1 MCVTRALTIK
11 RGRQFLMIITGVAAL
26 TGCGYF
32 ADNWEATGNKCQ
44 SLSSEEN
51 ATATISRQG
60 LVFLRLEAGCPAN
73 LDMLGSRF
81 THMDI
86 NGSRYLTTLVCN
98 DATQNRMIAVVGIPE
113 GIPAGGRENAASVLS
128 AQAMKAFTG
137 FMGAKVTI
145 EGQSFHFSK
154 GNFTQAC
161 RAFLPHGTAQHATV
175 APKAA
180 DNKPSLTLDDLNQQY
195 KASHPPEGVTSKP
208 TTRPEYAPDVAPTVP
223 EPVALTADIYAQAL
237 ARAKSTW
244 LMSHPK
250 GKADEQVW
258 VRIRQPD
265 KTLNDEVVRVI
276 RYTTT
281 QPDTGVIS
289 DVDVEISP
297 DGSVGYALSKDRVSP
312 TPSVSSTP
320 STPVQVPPPS
330 TVTNPINAF
339 CTLDNGK
346 HVSVYAAGGQDYR
359 YRYTDKNDKTELELK
374 EGLFGVKA
382 FHYYAQLGMGSAR
395 YIRFNKGVYDYVLL
409 SKDTGHVEFYG
420 VQVYKNGDLISSHEC
435 TTPLNLDTAS
445 LSSDSHLDSEK
456 MGEYFTTH

>member
-32 ADNWEATGNKCQ
+32 ADNWEVTGNKCQ
-44 SLSSEEN
+44 ALSSEEN
-51 ATATISRQG
+51 ATAVVARENV
-60 LVFLRLEAGCPAN
+60 VFMNMESGCAPRLDEFGT
-73 LDMLGSRF
+73 RF
-81 THMDI
+81 TDI
-86 NGSRYLTTLVCN
+86 DIDGHRYPATLLCN
-98 DATQNRMIAVVGIPE
+98 RATNNHTFTIVGTPMGQGE
-113 GIPAGGRENAASVLS
+113 QS
-128 AQAMKAFTG
+128 AQALSVKAIKAFTG

-145 EGQSFHFSK
+145 EGQSSHFSK

-161 RAFLPHGTAQHATV
+161 RAFLPHRTEQRPTASAV
-175 APKAA
+175 A

-195 KASHPPEGVTSKP
+195 KASHPSEPVTAKP
-208 TTRPEYAPDVAPTVP
+208 TTQPEPAPSVAPTVP

-244 LMSHPK
+244 LVSYPK

-258 VRIRQPD
+258 ERIRQPD

-346 HVSVYAAGGQDYR
+346 HVSVYAADGQDYR

-409 SKDTGHVEFYG
+409 SKDTGHVEFNG
-420 VQVYKNGDLISSHEC
+420 IRVYKNGELISLHEC
-435 TTPLNLDTAS
+435 RTTLDLDTTPLTPDN
-445 LSSDSHLDSEK
+445 HLDSEK
-456 MGEYFTTH
+456 MGEYFITN

>member
-1 MCVTRALTIK
+1 MITI
-11 RGRQFLMIITGVAAL
+11 GMAAL

-32 ADNWEATGNKCQ
+32 ADNWEVTGNKCQ
-44 SLSSEEN
+44 ALSSEEN
-51 ATATISRQG
+51 ATAVVARENV
-60 LVFLRLEAGCPAN
+60 VFMNMESGCAPRLDEFGT
-73 LDMLGSRF
+73 RF
-81 THMDI
+81 TDI
-86 NGSRYLTTLVCN
+86 DIDGHRYPATLLCN
-98 DATQNRMIAVVGIPE
+98 RATNNHTFTIVGTPMGQGE
-113 GIPAGGRENAASVLS
+113 QS
-128 AQAMKAFTG
+128 AQSLSDKAMKAFTG

-145 EGQSFHFSK
+145 EGQSSHFSK

-161 RAFLPHGTAQHATV
+161 RAFLPHRTEKRTTASAV
-175 APKAA
+175 A

-195 KASHPPEGVTSKP
+195 KASHPPEPVTAKP
-208 TTRPEYAPDVAPTVP
+208 TTQSERAPGVAPLAP

-265 KTLNDEVVRVI
+265 KTLNGEVVRVI

-281 QPDTGVIS
+281 QPDTGVVS

-297 DGSVGYALSKDRVSP
+297 DGSVGYALSKDRASL
-312 TPSVSSTP
+312 TPSVPSTP
-320 STPVQVPPPS
+320 STPVQAPPPS
-330 TVTNPINAF
+330 TVTNPINVF
-339 CTLDNGK
+339 CTLDNAK
-346 HVSVYAAGGQDYR
+346 HVSVYAADGQDYR

-374 EGLFGVKA
+374 DGLFGVKA

-409 SKDTGHVEFYG
+409 SKDTGHAEFYG
-420 VQVYKNGDLISSHEC
+420 VQAYKNGDLISSHEC

>member
-1 MCVTRALTIK
+1 MCVTQALTIK
-11 RGRQFLMIITGVAAL
+11 KGQLFLMITISVAAL

-32 ADNWEATGNKCQ
+32 ADNWEVIGNKCQ
-44 SLSSEEN
+44 SLSREEN
-51 ATATISRQG
+51 ATAVVARENIVYMNMESG
-60 LVFLRLEAGCPAN
+60 CAPRLDEFGT
-73 LDMLGSRF
+73 RF
-81 THMDI
+81 THIDI
-86 NGSRYLTTLVCN
+86 NGHRYPATLLCN
-98 DATQNRMIAVVGIPE
+98 RATNNHTFTIVGTPMGQGE
-113 GIPAGGRENAASVLS
+113 QS
-128 AQAMKAFTG
+128 AQALSVQAIKAFTG

-145 EGQSFHFSK
+145 EGQSSHFSK

-161 RAFLPHGTAQHATV
+161 RAFLPHRTEQRPTASAV
-175 APKAA
+175 A

-195 KASHPPEGVTSKP
+195 KASHPPEPVTTKP
-208 TTRPEYAPDVAPTVP
+208 TTRPERAPGVAPLAP
-223 EPVALTADIYAQAL
+223 EPVVLTADIYAQAL

-244 LMSHPK
+244 LISYPK
-250 GKADEQVW
+250 CKADEQVW
-258 VRIRQPD
+258 ERIRQPD
-265 KTLNDEVVRVI
+265 KTLNGEVVRVI

-297 DGSVGYALSKDRVSP
+297 DGSVGYALSKDRASP
-312 TPSVSSTP
+312 TPSVPSSTP
-320 STPVQVPPPS
+320 STPVQAPPPS

-346 HVSVYAAGGQDYR
+346 HVSVYAADGQDYR

-409 SKDTGHVEFYG
+409 SKDTGHAEFYG

-435 TTPLNLDTAS
+435 RTTLDLDTTPLTPDN
-445 LSSDSHLDSEK
+445 HLDSEK

>member
-26 TGCGYF
+26 AGCDYF
-32 ADNWEATGNKCQ
+32 ADNWEVTGNKCQ
-44 SLSSEEN
+44 SLSREEN
-51 ATATISRQG
+51 ATAVVARENV
-60 LVFLRLEAGCPAN
+60 VFMNMESGCAPRLDEFGT
-73 LDMLGSRF
+73 RF
-81 THMDI
+81 TDI
-86 NGSRYLTTLVCN
+86 DIDGHRYPATLLCN
-98 DATQNRMIAVVGIPE
+98 RATNNHTFTIVGTPMGQGE
-113 GIPAGGRENAASVLS
+113 QS
-128 AQAMKAFTG
+128 AQALSVKAIKAFTG

-145 EGQSFHFSK
+145 EGQSSHFSK

-161 RAFLPHGTAQHATV
+161 RAFLPHRTEQRPAAS
-175 APKAA
+175 ALA

-195 KASHPPEGVTSKP
+195 KASHPSEPVTVKP
-208 TTRPEYAPDVAPTVP
+208 TTQPERAPDETPLAP

-258 VRIRQPD
+258 ERIRQPD
-265 KTLNDEVVRVI
+265 KTLNGEVVRVI

-289 DVDVEISP
+289 DMDVEISP
-297 DGSVGYALSKDRVSP
+297 DGSVGYAISKDRVSP
-312 TPSVSSTP
+312 TPSVPSSTT
-320 STPVQVPPPS
+320 STPVQTPPPS

-339 CTLDNGK
+339 CTLNNGK
-346 HVSVYAAGGQDYR
+346 RISVYAADGQDYR
-359 YRYTDKNDKTELELK
+359 YRYTDRNDKTELELK

-382 FHYYAQLGMGSAR
+382 FHYYTQLGMGAAR

-435 TTPLNLDTAS
+435 TTPLNLDTTS

>member
-32 ADNWEATGNKCQ
+32 ADNWEATGDKCQ
-44 SLSSEEN
+44 SLSREEN
-51 ATATISRQG
+51 ATAVVARENV
-60 LVFLRLEAGCPAN
+60 VFMNMESGCAPRLDEFGT
-73 LDMLGSRF
+73 RF
-81 THMDI
+81 TDI
-86 NGSRYLTTLVCN
+86 NIDGHRYPATLLCN
-98 DATQNRMIAVVGIPE
+98 RATNNHTFTIVGTPMGQGE
-113 GIPAGGRENAASVLS
+113 QS
-128 AQAMKAFTG
+128 AQALSDKAMKAFTG

-161 RAFLPHGTAQHATV
+161 RAFLPHRTEQRPTASTV
-175 APKAA
+175 AY
-180 DNKPSLTLDDLNQQY
+180 NKPSLTLDDLNQQY
-195 KASHPPEGVTSKP
+195 KASHPPEPVTAKP
-208 TTRPEYAPDVAPTVP
+208 TIRPERAPGVAPLAP
-223 EPVALTADIYAQAL
+223 EPVALTADIDAQAL

-244 LMSHPK
+244 LISYPK

-258 VRIRQPD
+258 ERIRQPD
-265 KTLNDEVVRVI
+265 KTLNGEVVRVI

-281 QPDTGVIS
+281 QHDTGVVS

-297 DGSVGYALSKDRVSP
+297 DGSVGYALSKDRASP
-312 TPSVSSTP
+312 TPSVPSTP
-320 STPVQVPPPS
+320 STPVQVPSPS
-330 TVTNPINAF
+330 TVTTPINAF

-346 HVSVYAAGGQDYR
+346 HVSVYAADGQDYR

-382 FHYYAQLGMGSAR
+382 FHYYTQLGMGSAR

-409 SKDTGHVEFYG
+409 SKDTGHAEFYG

-435 TTPLNLDTAS
+435 TTPLNLDTTS

-456 MGEYFTTH
+456 MGKYFTTH

>member
-11 RGRQFLMIITGVAAL
+11 RGRQFLMITIGMAAL

-51 ATATISRQG
+51 ATAVVARENV
-60 LVFLRLEAGCPAN
+60 VFMNMESGCAPRLDEFGT
-73 LDMLGSRF
+73 RF
-81 THMDI
+81 TDI
-86 NGSRYLTTLVCN
+86 DIDGHRYPATLLCN
-98 DATQNRMIAVVGIPE
+98 RATNNHTFTIVGTPMGQGE
-113 GIPAGGRENAASVLS
+113 QS
-128 AQAMKAFTG
+128 AQALSVKAIKAFTG

-145 EGQSFHFSK
+145 EGQSSHFSK

-161 RAFLPHGTAQHATV
+161 RAFLPHRTEQRPTASAV
-175 APKAA
+175 A

-195 KASHPPEGVTSKP
+195 KASHPPEPVTAKP
-208 TTRPEYAPDVAPTVP
+208 TIRPEYAPDVDPTVP

-244 LMSHPK
+244 LISYPK

-258 VRIRQPD
+258 ERIRQPD
-265 KTLNDEVVRVI
+265 KTHNGEVVRVI

-281 QPDTGVIS
+281 QPDTGVVS

-312 TPSVSSTP
+312 TPSVSSTF

-346 HVSVYAAGGQDYR
+346 HVSVYAADGQDYR

-382 FHYYAQLGMGSAR
+382 FHYYTQLGMGAAR

-409 SKDTGHVEFYG
+409 SKDTGHAEFYG

-435 TTPLNLDTAS
+435 TTPLNLDTTS

>member
-11 RGRQFLMIITGVAAL
+11 RGRQFLMITISMAVL

-32 ADNWEATGNKCQ
+32 ADNWEVTGNKCQ
-44 SLSSEEN
+44 ALSREEN
-51 ATATISRQG
+51 ATAVVARENV
-60 LVFLRLEAGCPAN
+60 VFMNMESGCAPH
-73 LDMLGSRF
+73 LDEFGTRF
-81 THMDI
+81 TDI
-86 NGSRYLTTLVCN
+86 DIDGHRYPATLLCN
-98 DATQNRMIAVVGIPE
+98 RATNNHTFTIVGTPMGQGE
-113 GIPAGGRENAASVLS
+113 QS
-128 AQAMKAFTG
+128 AQALSVKAMKAFTG

-154 GNFTQAC
+154 GNFTRAC
-161 RAFLPHGTAQHATV
+161 RAFLPHGTEQHATV

-180 DNKPSLTLDDLNQQY
+180 DNKPSLTLGDLNQQY
-195 KASHPPEGVTSKP
+195 KASHPPEPVTTKP
-208 TTRPEYAPDVAPTVP
+208 ATQPERAPGVAPTVP

-244 LMSHPK
+244 LISYPK

-258 VRIRQPD
+258 ERIRQPD
-265 KTLNDEVVRVI
+265 KTLNGEIVRVI

-297 DGSVGYALSKDRVSP
+297 DGSVGYALSMDRVSP

-320 STPVQVPPPS
+320 STPVQVPSPS
-330 TVTNPINAF
+330 TTAYPINAF
-339 CTLDNGK
+339 CRLDNGK
-346 HVSVYAAGGQDYR
+346 SVSVYAADGQDYR
-359 YRYTDKNDKTELELK
+359 YRYADKNDKTELELK

-382 FHYYAQLGMGSAR
+382 FHYSTSLGMGAAR

-409 SKDTGHVEFYG
+409 SKDTGHAEFYG
-420 VQVYKNGDLISSHEC
+420 VQVYKNGDLISLHEC
-435 TTPLNLDTAS
+435 TTPLDLDTTPLAP
-445 LSSDSHLDSEK
+445 DNHLDSEK
-456 MGEYFTTH
+456 MGEYFITN